1 MMNKK
6 KLREA
11 ILKLRNTIDNRQNKQ
26 NSIIKK
32 LKKIISNNT
41 IIVAGYHPTNNEV
54 NLLKFYNFL
63 MKNDFSLALPF
74 IFKKN
79 SHLLFKSYKLNTTLV
94 VDKFKIKVPNN
105 NRFMTPRILI
115 VPLVAFD
122 SNKNRLGY
130 GGGYYD
136 RTISFLEKKGEVFK
150 IGVGFDEQE
159 VKNLPFYQYDK
170 KLDVVVTP
178 SRLIT

>member
-1 MMNKK
+1 M
-6 KLREA
+6 
-11 ILKLRNTIDNRQNKQ
+11 
-26 NSIIKK
+26 
-32 LKKIISNNT
+32 
-41 IIVAGYHPTNNEV
+41 
-54 NLLKFYNFL
+54 
-63 MKNDFSLALPF
+63 
-74 IFKKN
+74 
-79 SHLLFKSYKLNTTLV
+79 
-94 VDKFKIKVPNN
+94 VP
-105 NRFMTPRILI
+105 RVLI

>member
-1 MMNKK
+1 MNKK
-6 KLREA
+6 KIRA
-11 ILKLRNTIDNRQNKQ
+11 KILKLRSSLNNRENKQ
-26 NSIIKK
+26 NRIIEK
-32 LKKIISNNT
+32 LKTVISNNT
-41 IIVAGYHPTNNEV
+41 IIVAGYYPANNEV
-54 NLLKFYNFL
+54 NLLRFYYFL
-63 MKNDFSLALPF
+63 MKNDYSLALPF

-79 SHLLFKSYKLNTTLV
+79 SHLLFKSLKLDTELV
-94 VDKFKIKVPNN
+94 FDKFKIKVPNN
-105 NRFMTPRILI
+105 NCFMVPRVLI

>member
-1 MMNKK
+1 
-6 KLREA
+6 
-11 ILKLRNTIDNRQNKQ
+11 
-26 NSIIKK
+26 
-32 LKKIISNNT
+32 
-41 IIVAGYHPTNNEV
+41 
-54 NLLKFYNFL
+54 
-63 MKNDFSLALPF
+63 MKNDYNLALPF
-74 IFKKN
+74 IFKKK
-79 SHLLFKSYKLNTTLV
+79 SHLLFKNLNLDSELV
-94 VDKFKIKVPNN
+94 FDKFKIKVPKNN
-105 NRFMTPRILI
+105 CFIVPRILI

-170 KLDVVVTP
+170 KLDLVVTP

>member
-1 MMNKK
+1 MNKK
-6 KLREA
+6 KIRKD
-11 ILKLRNTIDNRQNKQ
+11 IFKLRNSIVDRQYKQ

-32 LKKIISNNT
+32 LKNIISNNT
-41 IIVAGYHPTNNEV
+41 INIAGYYPTNNEV
-54 NLLKFYNFL
+54 SLLKFYNFL
-63 MKNDFSLALPF
+63 MKNDYNIALPF
-74 IFKKN
+74 IFKKK
-79 SHLLFKSYKLNTTLV
+79 SHLLFKSYKLDTKLV
-94 VDKFKIKVPNN
+94 IDKFKIKVPINSH
-105 NRFMTPRILI
+105 FMNPKIII

-178 SRLIT
+178 TRLIT